1 MKKTLS
7 SLFLILLSPFV
18 SADLFE
24 AWDFKAIDG
33 DVQNNV
39 AMMESARE
47 IHEKMGAHVEYWLH
61 DVNGENVVSYVI
73 RFKDM
78 DDWAKFKD
86 AQLASEAWSNWVAKQ
101 WPKSQPYLVTSY
113 AMSNLFNPTQGTDVT
128 DGLNVSYMSAWQA
141 SDNSNNMALYAS
153 IEKSTAISEKY
164 GITTQVYLN
173 GPSGIFYIFSFGE
186 NFQDIS
192 KKTQARNNS
201 AEWQQYWTDAQI
213 NRVGEFVRQGWITKI
228 R

>member
-1 MKKTLS
+1 
-7 SLFLILLSPFV
+7 
-18 SADLFE
+18 
-24 AWDFKAIDG
+24 
-33 DVQNNV
+33 
-39 AMMESARE
+39 
-47 IHEKMGAHVEYWLH
+47 
-61 DVNGENVVSYVI
+61 
-73 RFKDM
+73 
-78 DDWAKFKD
+78 
-86 AQLASEAWSNWVAKQ
+86 
-101 WPKSQPYLVTSY
+101 
-113 AMSNLFNPTQGTDVT
+113 MSNLFNPTQGTDVT

-164 GITTQVYLN
+164 GLTTQVYLN

>member
-86 AQLASEAWSNWVAKQ
+86 TQLASEAWSKAAGERGQARAVA
-101 WPKSQPYLVTSY
+101 PSQPLAPEV
-113 AMSNLFNPTQGTDVT
+113 A
-128 DGLNVSYMSAWQA
+128 
-141 SDNSNNMALYAS
+141 
-153 IEKSTAISEKY
+153 
-164 GITTQVYLN
+164 
-173 GPSGIFYIFSFGE
+173 FSHLGH
-186 NFQDIS
+186 
-192 KKTQARNNS
+192 
-201 AEWQQYWTDAQI
+201 
-213 NRVGEFVRQGWITKI
+213 G
-228 R
+228 